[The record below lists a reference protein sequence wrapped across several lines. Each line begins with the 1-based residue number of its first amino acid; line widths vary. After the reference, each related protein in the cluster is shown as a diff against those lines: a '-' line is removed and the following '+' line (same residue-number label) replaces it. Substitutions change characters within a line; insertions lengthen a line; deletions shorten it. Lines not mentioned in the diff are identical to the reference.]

1 MSDIHTQSIPIRA
14 PKKSG
19 FDRGHRFAAST
30 NIGILTPVYNRIYVP
45 GVSFSNWSEINIK
58 FSPLNVPIMQRI
70 DARLDWFAVPLR
82 LLHKEFEDF
91 ITGGKKGDY
100 EGVPPYTIARGSD
113 PLQLGNF
120 FVKNGLADY
129 LRVQPHKGTGI
140 DGTGTPINLY
150 SVLAYHKI
158 WADYYA
164 DETLDADEIDD
175 VNDNL
180 PVSGGYHSTDPSGAP
195 WIGDDLKGL
204 RTICYKKDYFTSAL
218 PEPQRGDA
226 VYLMSPL
233 QVTGL
238 DGASVR
244 GSLQVDVDGMDDNS
258 VYTVYEDD
266 MGEQIVSP
274 VRIPL
279 TMHQIEEFRAVQNWE
294 DNNNLFGGR
303 YPEQLLGRYGV
314 RPDDARLQRAEYIG
328 GAKFTLTVTEVT
340 QTSQTDEESGDYLGG
355 FAGKMQGLSNT
366 SPVKYFTR
374 EHCVIMGI
382 LSLRP
387 EATYAF
393 GTLRDNLYM
402 SRFDFITPEF
412 DNIGEQAVR
421 NGELFTT
428 GNKETDNAEFGYQP
442 IYDDQRADTNYV
454 AGDFRDTLNFWHTA
468 MMYEEAPSLNSEFV
482 HVNHADF
489 DRIFADADEKDTHV
503 FFEVYHHQGVLLPL
517 RKFPIKA
524 KV

>member
-1 MSDIHTQSIPIRA
+1 MSDIHAQSIPVKA

-30 NIGILTPVYNRIYVP
+30 NIGVITPVYARLYVP
-45 GVSFSNWSEINIK
+45 GVPFSDWSEFNIK

-70 DARLDWFAVPLR
+70 EARVDWFAVPLR

-91 ITGGKKGDY
+91 ITGGKKGDF
-100 EGVPPYTIARGSD
+100 EGVPPYTVARGSD
-113 PLQLGNF
+113 PLQTGNF

-129 LRVQPHKGTGI
+129 LRIQPHTGAGI
-140 DGTGTPINLY
+140 QSTGTPINLY
-150 SVLAYHKI
+150 KVLAYHKI

-164 DETLDADEIDD
+164 DEVLDADAIDD

-180 PVSGGYHSTDPSGAP
+180 PVEGGYHDTNPATAP
-195 WIGDDLKGL
+195 WIGDDIKGL
-204 RTICYKKDYFTSAL
+204 RTICYKKDYFTSAQ

-233 QVTGL
+233 QVQLVNPAEGDIVSGGL
-238 DGASVR
+238 NVFDNEDGSGNV
-244 GSLQVDVDGMDDNS
+244 QVDVDGEGNYKD
-258 VYTVYEDD
+258 
-266 MGEQIVSP
+266 

-294 DNNNLFGGR
+294 DNNNLYGGR

-314 RPDDARLQRAEYIG
+314 RPDDARLQRAEFLG
-328 GAKFTLTVTEVT
+328 GAKFYLQVTEVT
-340 QTSQTDEESGDYLGG
+340 QTSSTNEETGEYLGG
-355 FAGKMQGLSNT
+355 YAGKMQGLSNT

-374 EHCVIMGI
+374 EHCVIMGL

-393 GTLRDNLYM
+393 GTQRDNLYM

-412 DNIGEQAVR
+412 DNIGEMAIKQ
-421 NGELFTT
+421 GELFTT
-428 GNKETDNAEFGYQP
+428 GSKETDETEFGYQP
-442 IYDDQRADTNYV
+442 IYDDERADTNYV

-468 MMYEEAPSLNSEFV
+468 MMFDAAPNLNSEFV
-482 HVNHADF
+482 HVDHTDF
-489 DRIFADADEKDTHV
+489 DRIFADSAEKDMHV
-503 FFEVYHHQGVLLPL
+503 FFECYHHQGVLLPL
-517 RKFPIKA
+517 RKFPVKTNI
-524 KV
+524 

>member
-1 MSDIHTQSIPIRA
+1 MADIHSQAIPVKA

-30 NIGILTPVYNRIYVP
+30 NIGIMTPVYNRLFVP
-45 GVSFSNWSEINIK
+45 GVDFSDWSELNIK
-58 FSPLNVPIMQRI
+58 FSPLNVPIMQRV

-82 LLHKEFEDF
+82 LLHAEFEDF

-100 EGVPPYTIARGSD
+100 EGVPPYVVAQDSD
-113 PLQLGNF
+113 FSENNLF
-120 FVKNGLADY
+120 TKNGLFDY
-129 LRVQPHKGTGI
+129 LRVQPHTTPSGASSK
-140 DGTGTPINLY
+140 TPINLY
-150 SVLAYHKI
+150 SFLAYNKI
-158 WADYYA
+158 YADYYA
-164 DETLDADEIDD
+164 DETLDADEIDEIES
-175 VNDNL
+175 VL
-180 PVSGGYHSTDPSGAP
+180 PLEGGPIAYGSDQYRV
-195 WIGDDLKGL
+195 LFNNKGL
-204 RTICYKKDYFTSAL
+204 KTICYKKDYFTSAL

-233 QVTGL
+233 QVTDMDGQTIDIGGSSLVVDDGSEYEEGL
-238 DGASVR
+238 VLANGR
-244 GSLQVDVDGMDDNS
+244 R
-258 VYTVYEDD
+258 
-266 MGEQIVSP
+266 

-294 DNNNLFGGR
+294 DNNALFGGR

-412 DNIGEQAVR
+412 DNIGEQAIR

-428 GNKETDNAEFGYQP
+428 GDKDIDNAEFGYQP
-442 IYDDQRADTNYV
+442 IYDDQRADTSYV

-468 MMYEEAPSLNSEFV
+468 MIYEEAPALSSEFV
-482 HVNHADF
+482 HVDHADF
-489 DRIFADADEKDTHV
+489 DRIFADANDKDTHV

-517 RKFPIKA
+517 RKFPVKA